1 MKNID
6 LSDKRLSKVIR
17 ESTEKVLNEEDYTNN
32 MRILQDYMEYLKNMA
47 NGNNLIKNIQVWAQK
62 NNWNTFADHLNDWY
76 PTKTNDE
83 IRKEQRE
90 VQKTFHEMFDL
101 S

>member
-47 NGNNLIKNIQVWAQK
+47 NGNNLIKNIQV
-62 NNWNTFADHLNDWY
+62 
-76 PTKTNDE
+76 
-83 IRKEQRE
+83 
-90 VQKTFHEMFDL
+90 
-101 S
+101 